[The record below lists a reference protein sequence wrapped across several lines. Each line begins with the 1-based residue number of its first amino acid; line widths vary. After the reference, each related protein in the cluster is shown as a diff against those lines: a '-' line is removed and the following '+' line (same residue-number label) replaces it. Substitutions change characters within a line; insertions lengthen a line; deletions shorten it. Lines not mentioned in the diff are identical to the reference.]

1 MVCRNP
7 DLARRRARKREA
19 LLPATERDLVP
30 LRDAARRERKP
41 LRGKAEIGLTMGAVL
56 NRRKTDAI
64 TEEAALDGIYV
75 VRTSL
80 SAELLDDAA
89 TVTAYKSLSGVE
101 RAFRS
106 IKTVDIEIRPIF
118 HWASPRVKAHV
129 MLCMLAYYV
138 EHHMRAKLDCATAPS
153 PRHGVHR
160 RPTAR
165 KPPLA
170 RYSIK
175 RYQYVASR
183 HNRKFRLSIIFS
195 SN

>member
-30 LRDAARRERKP
+30 LRDAVRRERKP
-41 LRGKAEIGLTMGAVL
+41 LRGKAEIGLKVGAVL

-118 HWASPRVKAHV
+118 HWASPRG
-129 MLCMLAYYV
+129 
-138 EHHMRAKLDCATAPS
+138 EG
-153 PRHGVHR
+153 PRHALHAGLLRRAPHARQARLRNSAVAKAQHSPAAHR
-160 RPTAR
+160 KETTPR
-165 KPPLA
+165 
-170 RYSIK
+170 SIQ
-175 RYQYVASR
+175 YQAI
-183 HNRKFRLSIIFS
+183 SICCVS
-195 SN
+195 S